1 MNHEVRSSGALW
13 LPTAFLLTSVIP
25 SLIFMLFATS
35 SMSAGTTLCDL
46 VWIANAVYNSP
57 AGIRLTT
64 RAWSQLGV
72 ALLIL
77 TLLFIHGMVVDLWFG
92 GVNFGRLTGSCV
104 LLLIEVLG
112 AYVIA
117 LRLLAVT
124 PKFLASIAHF
134 AFVVL
139 SILGFSAVAGVPSV
153 SSAYGKSVIVFS
165 EPSHFSFIYLPVLI
179 FTVATTTRGRQLLY
193 LGSGLFLAVALQ
205 NLTVLVGILGVSCLI
220 LRRTQ
225 LLLLLGVLVG
235 AVAVLALDLSYYA
248 NRLVLSADSDNLS
261 TLVYLQGWQ
270 RAWLNI
276 SETGGLGVGFQ
287 QFGFVGSLGTVLD
300 KIVQMTRGASL
311 NLYDGGSTGSKLIAE
326 LGVVGVAL
334 IVLYLLLVVRGVRLI
349 RRAQRLPIAQRDLRR
364 IFFYSFIIAY
374 ASELLIRGNGY
385 LSPSCTLVLASLIAV
400 QQLGVADR
408 RLPEPAIGPSL
419 ASSPSP
425 T

>member
-1 MNHEVRSSGALW
+1 
-13 LPTAFLLTSVIP
+13 
-25 SLIFMLFATS
+25 
-35 SMSAGTTLCDL
+35 
-46 VWIANAVYNSP
+46 
-57 AGIRLTT
+57 
-64 RAWSQLGV
+64 
-72 ALLIL
+72 
-77 TLLFIHGMVVDLWFG
+77 
-92 GVNFGRLTGSCV
+92 
-104 LLLIEVLG
+104 
-112 AYVIA
+112 
-117 LRLLAVT
+117 
-124 PKFLASIAHF
+124 
-134 AFVVL
+134 
-139 SILGFSAVAGVPSV
+139 
-153 SSAYGKSVIVFS
+153 
-165 EPSHFSFIYLPVLI
+165 
-179 FTVATTTRGRQLLY
+179 
-193 LGSGLFLAVALQ
+193 
-205 NLTVLVGILGVSCLI
+205 

-225 LLLLLGVLVG
+225 LLLLLGVLLV

-248 NRLVLSADSDNLS
+248 DRLVLSADSDNLS

-287 QFGFVGSLGTVLD
+287 QFGFVGSLGTVLE
-300 KIVQMTRGASL
+300 KIVQMNRGASL

-349 RRAQRLPIAQRDLRR
+349 RRAQRLPIGQRDLRR

-419 ASSPSP
+419 ASSPSQ